1 MTPSFNKDLSKIMAS
16 IVPTDASAYGESTI
30 QVGSDK
36 KVQPK
41 KSSFSSVGSLPS
53 FTSSCVP
60 LYLPEAIAKAVL
72 DLGRM
77 SRVRCFGPRSSAAR
91 SV

>member
-41 KSSFSSVGSLPS
+41 KSSFSSVGS
-53 FTSSCVP
+53 T
-60 LYLPEAIAKAVL
+60 IL
-72 DLGRM
+72 DLLTGEYAKNQPW
-77 SRVRCFGPRSSAAR
+77 SKNDEKADI
-91 SV
+91 